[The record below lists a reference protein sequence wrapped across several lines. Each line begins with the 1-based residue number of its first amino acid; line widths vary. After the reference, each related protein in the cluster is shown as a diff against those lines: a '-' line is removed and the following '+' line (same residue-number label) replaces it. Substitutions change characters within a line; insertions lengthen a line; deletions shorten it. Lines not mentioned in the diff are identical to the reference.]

1 MQRWKDRAQ
10 SQVARS
16 TSPNES
22 QVQTNV
28 PVSEGV
34 SINNDGQNRCCSLE
48 EGQFVKEKVI
58 SMYRKLEIILK
69 SDEYLEDLRFELD
82 HSNPNYLTVLQKRIK
97 DMEKSD
103 HGIVVAGETSAGKT
117 TLINKLLNRRLFKGR
132 NLETTSTIIK
142 LRNSERIK
150 IITESDAGKI
160 EEKDF
165 TDKCDLA
172 SKDGVKVLRD
182 FLKDMT
188 DMTASQRSAQIRNV
202 DISLPIPFLQ
212 GNTILVDTPGI
223 GGSGEVTQKLL
234 DYLPNAVSFIFVI
247 NVGSAGGMQND
258 RLPEILRSITLLQL
272 DDEMPCFDSKDVM
285 FVTNKWDTIESNAE
299 GSDENS
305 SDEDDVTK
313 TWKTLKANIK
323 KHWPSVK
330 EENIYRLSLKD
341 IDKRNIYSAEYD
353 KFLTALKSNAKK
365 SENSRVLQH
374 LRFLKDLLTN
384 ISKGLNARLELRQ
397 MSERDQHHLEEA
409 HNKKIKTITDEC
421 IQIKDTLRRKTQK
434 AIEDTAEACYDYMLT
449 PAGKDK
455 VLNPPGHKPIMK
467 IDWQPNVFT
476 EKVQE
481 RVKMYV
487 SEYLQ
492 TKDVLQKFRKIKD
505 ETASFYQKKSSD
517 LSKME
522 TGWTGC
528 TEDKTS
534 KTPTLSKED
543 SELSTASFVG
553 IVLATSP
560 LWIPLL
566 ATGVGLTIAASPI
579 IFPVVKF
586 LGRDKRKEKLIDEEY
601 RRCLLS
607 IKGLICK
614 ELETNQGS
622 VINKFVDR
630 VTDDLILGRIQSLQK
645 MIHQLSKSRSE
656 IISNVDTLSYLAKNI
671 KSIEGSATELLD
683 FVAQE
688 VKATETGMH

>member
-1 MQRWKDRAQ
+1 MEKQKH
-10 SQVARS
+10 
-16 TSPNES
+16 
-22 QVQTNV
+22 V

-34 SINNDGQNRCCSLE
+34 SMHYDGQLRCCSLE
-48 EGQFVKEKVI
+48 EGQCVKEKVI
-58 SMYRKLEIILK
+58 SMYRKLESILK
-69 SDEYLEDLRFELD
+69 SDEYMEDLRFELD

-117 TLINKLLNRRLFKGR
+117 TLINKILNRRLFKGR

-142 LRNSERIK
+142 LRNSERVK
-150 IITESDAGKI
+150 IITESDTGKI
-160 EEKDF
+160 EETDF

-172 SKDGVKVLRD
+172 SKDGEKVLRD

-188 DMTASQRSAQIRNV
+188 DMTASQRSAQIRSV

-223 GGSGEVTQKLL
+223 GGSGAVTQKLM

-272 DDEMPCFDSKDVM
+272 DNEMPCFDPQDVM
-285 FVTNKWDTIESNAE
+285 FVTNKWDTIEHNAE

-313 TWKTLKANIK
+313 TWNTLKANIK
-323 KHWPSVK
+323 KHWSSVK
-330 EENIYRLSLKD
+330 EENIYRMSLKD
-341 IDKRNIYSAEYD
+341 IKKRSDYSAQYD
-353 KFLTALKSNAKK
+353 KFLTALKSNARK
-365 SENSRVLQH
+365 SENGRVLQH

-384 ISKGLNARLELRQ
+384 ITKGLNARLELRQ
-397 MSERDQHHLEEA
+397 ISEKDQQHLEEA
-409 HNKKIKTITDEC
+409 HNKKIETITNEC
-421 IQIKDTLRRKTQK
+421 VQIKDALHKKTKK
-434 AIEDTAEACYDYMLT
+434 AIEDTARACYDYMFT

-455 VLNPPGHKPIMK
+455 VLNPPDHKPIMK

-481 RVKMYV
+481 RVRMYV

-492 TKDVLQKFRKIKD
+492 SKDVLQKFRKIKD

-522 TGWTGC
+522 TGWTGG
-528 TEDKTS
+528 TEDRIS
-534 KTPTLSKED
+534 KMPTLSKED

-579 IFPVVKF
+579 IFPVIKF
-586 LGRDKRKEKLIDEEY
+586 LGRDKRKEKLINEEY
-601 RRCLLS
+601 IRCLSS
-607 IKGLICK
+607 IQGFICK
-614 ELETNQGS
+614 ELESNQGS
-622 VINKFVDR
+622 VIYKLVDK
-630 VTDDLILGRIQSLQK
+630 VTDGLILGRIQSLQK
-645 MIHQLSKSRSE
+645 MINQLSKSRRE
-656 IISNVDTLSYLAKNI
+656 IISNVDTLSNLAKKI
-671 KSIEGSATELLD
+671 KTIEGSATELLELGT
-683 FVAQE
+683 QE
-688 VKATETGMH
+688 IKTT